1 MYRLLTHCIYT
12 LSYFFQ
18 WLSTLVPCLCLQK
31 SFLCDFSWLVSE
43 TVLLMGRHIFN
54 GITDK
59 IYHYAYTKVIL
70 DTIMTEDDKIINEPN
85 IYQCE
90 YMTTLFNREK
100 QILRPYSN
108 HTPKTRCMYTPFKG
122 FVGSNFGLAHR
133 QCHATTHKLLN
144 NSKYSINLYSPEI
157 HTWVIVRINAHLG
170 TEQKETKY

>member
-1 MYRLLTHCIYT
+1 MLSLFLIIVSIVNTLYIHVILFFPMVIYIGSMSLFT
-12 LSYFFQ
+12 EI
-18 WLSTLVPCLCLQK
+18 
-31 SFLCDFSWLVSE
+31 FLMWLVSE

-54 GITDK
+54 GTTDK
-59 IYHYAYTKVIL
+59 IYQYAYTIFIL

-122 FVGSNFGLAHR
+122 FVGANFGLAHR
-133 QCHATTHKLLN
+133 QCHATTYKLLN

-157 HTWVIVRINAHLG
+157 HT
-170 TEQKETKY
+170 